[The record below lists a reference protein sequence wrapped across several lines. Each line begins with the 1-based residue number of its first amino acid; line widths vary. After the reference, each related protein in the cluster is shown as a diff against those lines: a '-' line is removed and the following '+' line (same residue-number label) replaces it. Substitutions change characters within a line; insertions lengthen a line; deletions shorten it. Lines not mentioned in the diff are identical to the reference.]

1 MTPPGPTIHALAAL
15 AALAISFVSATG
27 GITGAFLLLP
37 FQVSIL
43 GLTSPAVTATNHLYN
58 VVAAPGGFLSYWR
71 ERRLFW
77 PVAGVLI
84 AGSAP
89 GILGGI
95 ALRVR
100 FLSGAGRFQVFAGAV
115 LVVCGVVL
123 LVRSILR
130 RRAATAEV
138 SGEIVLTRF
147 DWRRLSYRFANET
160 HEVRVPHLFFFSVL
174 VGLIGGAYGIGGG
187 IFTAAYLVGIAG
199 LPVHTT
205 AGATLVSTFVASCT
219 GAVGF
224 AMLDWTGGGAG
235 AQVSPL
241 WTLGLAMG
249 AGGLVG
255 GYLGAKVQRFLPS
268 LVICV
273 ALSLFMLILGIGY
286 IVR

>member
-1 MTPPGPTIHALAAL
+1 MTPLGPTTHALAAG
-15 AALAISFVSATG
+15 AAFVISFISATG

-37 FQVSIL
+37 FQVSVL

-84 AGSAP
+84 AGSVP

-100 FLSGAGRFQVFAGAV
+100 FFSGADRFRVFAGVV

-123 LVRSILR
+123 LVRSWLR
-130 RRAATAEV
+130 RRAAAEG
-138 SGEIVLTRF
+138 SGEIALLDL
-147 DWRRLSYRFANET
+147 DWKRLSYRFAGET
-160 HEVRVPHLFFFSVL
+160 YDVRVPRLFFFSVA
-174 VGLIGGAYGIGGG
+174 VGVIGGAYGIGGG
-187 IFTAAYLVGIAG
+187 IFTAAYLVGVAG
-199 LPVHTT
+199 LPVYTT
-205 AGATLVSTFVASCT
+205 AGATLLSTFVASCV
-219 GAVGF
+219 GAAGF
-224 AMLDWTGGGAG
+224 AILHWMGGDPALP
-235 AQVSPL
+235 VSPL

-249 AGGLVG
+249 AGGLAG

-273 ALSLFMLILGIGY
+273 VLSFFMLALGIGY